1 MTPPKTSKNKHE
13 KNDPRIRDLNPLP
26 REQEP
31 STQARSQTLA
41 VEEIAVNAWISEWFK
56 EADRVRRDVK

>member
-1 MTPPKTSKNKHE
+1 MK

-41 VEEIAVNAWISEWFK
+41 VEEVAVNAWISEWFK